1 MQSPSSSARWRGNW
15 TAGQDWRCPAPS
27 SVDLKVQPLHEE
39 LQELLGILLAVSRE
53 GRDVFLEDSPESG
66 GIHSFTGVRVP
77 EGTNHICKGFCE
89 FLGSA
94 SSGHLLPEVPSQT
107 EVSKRPCAAQT
118 L

>member
-1 MQSPSSSARWRGNW
+1 MDIGRIE
-15 TAGQDWRCPAPS
+15 
-27 SVDLKVQPLHEE
+27 LKGLGEREQKDH
-39 LQELLGILLAVSRE
+39 LLL
-53 GRDVFLEDSPESG
+53 P
-66 GIHSFTGVRVP
+66 T
-77 EGTNHICKGFCE
+77 FCE